1 MNVHLKSLKDLV
13 RACIDAVALPAA
25 VLLAGTAV
33 SCGDGN
39 GREPV
44 YPARVAAALSAV
56 DDSSAANS
64 PHTLDMMK
72 AGLRG
77 AGDSLEYCEWYLRLM
92 RYTVQRD
99 ISDTSALRWDE
110 PYDYLK
116 SLRQTPHVRDLLAM
130 LLNTKASYYHKLHYD
145 PSIAVGA
152 YREAYGLLFGSDRED
167 WLPDICANMGDAY
180 VADNDMPLA
189 AFWYRRALFLSDSLR
204 LPSKDKVTLYM
215 GLGRIYLNLGDYDS
229 ALDCY
234 KTADSN
240 FGLLPLN
247 MKMYFLTN
255 YGNYYYYTGDYKSA
269 EAVFMRMYRLLVDND
284 MSDTYEMYLCKVNMA
299 DVYLNLGRTAEAS
312 RLANEVN
319 EYFTRIGDE
328 TAMYYSHT
336 ILMALALRDG
346 DIATVRRILSEEKFT
361 TTIDF
366 NLVNIRQRYLR
377 EYYVRL
383 GDYKSAYENIVSSV
397 ERNDSLKHNI
407 SNMRASEIMM
417 RYAQDTLTLHHKL
430 ELQAK
435 DADIRSARFGLFVGL
450 LLVVALV
457 LLLLFFYTFAR
468 KRMLQQ
474 QVQLMRLRLMNVRS
488 RISPHFIFN
497 VLNNRISHADKNDAD
512 ELMALVKLIR
522 ANLKM
527 SGKYYVSLK
536 EELDFVRYYISVARH
551 SIDGDF
557 EFSIEAPDDSVLEGI
572 MVPSMFIQIL
582 VENSIKHGLKRREG
596 PKRLRVKVTQETDS
610 YRVTVTD
617 NGTGFDIR
625 QGDPS
630 STHTGMKVIRNTI
643 SAINH
648 DNKKKVRLDVRNIET
663 SQGSIE
669 GCEVT
674 LELPRGLK
682 PVGEI

>member
-13 RACIDAVALPAA
+13 RVCIGAVAFPAA
-25 VLLAGTAV
+25 VLAAV
-33 SCGDGN
+33 AVSSCGDGKEH
-39 GREPV
+39 GRE
-44 YPARVAAALSAV
+44 YPASVVAALSAV
-56 DDSSAANS
+56 DDSLAANS
-64 PHTLDMMK
+64 PHALEMMK
-72 AGLRG
+72 AGMRG
-77 AGDSLEYCEWYLRLM
+77 AADSLEYCEWYLRLM
-92 RYTVQRD
+92 RYTVQRN

-110 PYDYLK
+110 PYGYLK
-116 SLRQTPHVRDLLAM
+116 SLWQTPHVRGLLAM
-130 LLNTKASYYHKLHYD
+130 LLNIKASYYHKLHYD

-152 YREAYGLLFGSDRED
+152 YHEAYGWLFGSDRENR
-167 WLPDICANMGDAY
+167 LPDICANMGDAY
-180 VADNDMPLA
+180 IADNDLPRA

-240 FGLLPLN
+240 FGLLSLN

-284 MSDTYEMYLCKVNMA
+284 MGDTYEMYLYDVNMA
-299 DVYLNLGRTAEAS
+299 DVYLNLGRTAEAK
-312 RLANEVN
+312 RLANEAN
-319 EYFTRIGDE
+319 GYFTRMGDE

-346 DIATVRRILSEEKFT
+346 DIATVRRILSSEKFT

-366 NLVNIRQRYLR
+366 NLVSIRQRYLR

-383 GDYKSAYENIVSSV
+383 GDYKAAYENIVSSV
-397 ERNDSLKHNI
+397 ERNDSLKHDI
-407 SNMRASEIMM
+407 ANMRASEIMM
-417 RYAQDTLTLHHKL
+417 RYTQDTLTLHNKL
-430 ELQAK
+430 VLQEK

-450 LLVVALV
+450 LLVIVLV
-457 LLLLFFYTFAR
+457 LLLLFFYTSAS
-468 KRMLQQ
+468 KRIVQQ

-497 VLNNRISHADKNDAD
+497 VLNNCISHADKNDAG

-522 ANLKM
+522 ANLEI

-557 EFSIEAPDDSVLEGI
+557 EFSVDAPDDSVLEDI

-596 PKRLRVKVTQETDS
+596 SKRLRVRVTQDADA

-625 QGDPS
+625 QDDPS

-663 SQGSIE
+663 SRGSIE